1 MSEHPAPHSS
11 PVLGF
16 PGRSERGMLSVT
28 GSGGKTVASHDK
40 FRAADSVGG
49 GWGDSRAFRRI
60 LVVAC
65 VCLLR
70 MTGIKTW
77 QFFN

>member
-16 PGRSERGMLSVT
+16 PGRSERAMLSVA

-49 GWGDSRAFRRI
+49 GWAIAERFAGFQ
-60 LVVAC
+60 LWHVC
-65 VCLLR
+65 VC
-70 MTGIKTW
+70 
-77 QFFN
+77 